1 MRDYTLLDDRKEFL
15 IQTYEIENNDTDAKL
30 MFDGFKC
37 LANNRKEIPQEERT
51 DFLKEWIG
59 LLHTT
64 LSPLQDPIPAQ
75 IADFLEALFSFPSS
89 AAQEGYLKR
98 DSLIREIKFILNGD
112 K

>member
-59 LLHTT
+59 LLHTP
-64 LSPLQDPIPAQ
+64 LSPLQDPIPTQ

>member
-59 LLHTT
+59 LLHTP

-75 IADFLEALFSFPSS
+75 IADFLEALLVSPRRP
-89 AAQEGYLKR
+89 LKR
-98 DSLIREIKFILNGD
+98 GI
-112 K
+112 